1 MTPYFWTN
9 IGNFCDSAEK
19 TPKGRSAHAL
29 Q

>member
-1 MTPYFWTN
+1 MTQYFWTN
-9 IGNFCDSAEK
+9 MENFGDSAEK